1 MRLDL
6 NVQAE
11 VYEIIRRILGVP
23 MNEIKPE
30 ARLIEDLNADSLD
43 AVDLADAI
51 EERFELEI
59 LDSEL
64 IDYETVGEIIAAIER
79 KRQHG

>member
-11 VYEIIRRILGVP
+11 VYEIIRRILGGP